1 MLKPFKLTITFTKK
15 YECPNMT
22 IILFMSWCLFP
33 TIALC
38 VESLFLNCA
47 LPSCLG
53 LHSCYLYLALHPFI
67 WPIPSYF
74 PAWSHSDWITFEKK
88 KNQKTI
94 FLSYEDT
101 SSVKSIIRLS
111 FTTFDCSHLYF
122 QYVVSIWLKIRYQS
136 KNQAKK
142 IKTVHAGSL
151 RIRKSVKQPQEGE
164 VGVMGDDSRSIN
176 SGKIREVLVCRLRN
190 WTVSWRWQ
198 GERDIEI

>member
-1 MLKPFKLTITFTKK
+1 M
-15 YECPNMT
+15 
-22 IILFMSWCLFP
+22 LFP
-33 TIALC
+33 HVWVFTAVTSI
-38 VESLFLNCA
+38 
-47 LPSCLG
+47 LPSTLSSG
-53 LHSCYLYLALHPFI
+53 QFLAIFQHG
-67 WPIPSYF
+67 
-74 PAWSHSDWITFEKK
+74 ATQTESHLKK

-190 WTVSWRWQ
+190 WTVSWR
-198 GERDIEI
+198 